1 MTPADRLRALLAQ
14 PGLHVMP
21 GCFDALS
28 SRLIADAGYPI
39 ALHERLLGQSAARLG
54 EPDTG
59 LISFGEMLDSL
70 RSVTAA
76 APDVAILADG
86 DTGYGNALNVQRTV
100 REYARAGA
108 ACVMI
113 EDQVAP
119 KKCGH
124 TRGKQVVSRAEARMR
139 IRAAV
144 DARAAN
150 DILIMARTDARAV
163 NGVRRCP
170 RPLPRLRRGGGR
182 HHLPRGARVRRRD
195 APLLR
200 EIPRPTMAN
209 MIDGGKTPI
218 LPPDELERIGYRIAA
233 YPLVLLSAAIA
244 AMNQALSALR
254 RGSTAAASAG
264 AHVRSSS
271 RRPSASRR
279 TGMPSSATRSTEGS
293 RRKEHAWNESVSS
306 VSARWARRWPPTWPV
321 PGSR

>member
-28 SRLIADAGYPI
+28 ARLIAEAGYPI
-39 ALHERLLGQSAARLG
+39 SFMSGFSVSAASLG

-59 LISFGEMLDSL
+59 LISFGEMLDAL
-70 RSVTAA
+70 RAVTAA
-76 APDVAILADG
+76 APDVALLADG

-124 TRGKQVVSRAEARMR
+124 TRGKQVVSRQEARMR

-144 DARAAN
+144 DARETH

-163 NGVRRCP
+163 TGFDDALARCHDFVEEGADIIFLEAPESEAEMRRFC
-170 RPLPRLRRGGGR
+170 
-182 HHLPRGARVRRRD
+182 A
-195 APLLR
+195 
-200 EIPRPTMAN
+200 EIPRPAMAN

-218 LPPDELERIGYRIAA
+218 LAPDQLEDIGYRIAA

-244 AMNQALSALR
+244 AMRQALAALR
-254 RGSTAAASAG
+254 RGSDAPRPPELTFEQLQQAVGFPAYWAAELRYK
-264 AHVRSSS
+264 VD
-271 RRPSASRR
+271 
-279 TGMPSSATRSTEGS
+279 
-293 RRKEHAWNESVSS
+293 
-306 VSARWARRWPPTWPV
+306 
-321 PGSR
+321 

>member
-28 SRLIADAGYPI
+28 SKLIADAGYP
-39 ALHERLLGQSAARLG
+39 LSFMSGFSVSAARLG

-70 RSVTAA
+70 RAVTGA
-76 APDVAILADG
+76 APGVAILADG

-100 REYARAGA
+100 REYAKAGA

-124 TRGKQVVSRAEARMR
+124 TRGKQVVGRAEARMR
-139 IRAAV
+139 VRAAV
-144 DARAAN
+144 EARREH

-163 NGVRRCP
+163 TGFDDALARCHDFVDEGADIIFLEAPESQDEMRRFC
-170 RPLPRLRRGGGR
+170 
-182 HHLPRGARVRRRD
+182 A
-195 APLLR
+195 

-218 LPPDELERIGYRIAA
+218 LPPDELEAIGYRIAA

-244 AMNQALSALR
+244 AMNQALAALR
-254 RGSTAAASAG
+254 RGSEAGRPPELTFPQLQTAVGFPAYWEAEQRYT
-264 AHVRSSS
+264 VD
-271 RRPSASRR
+271 
-279 TGMPSSATRSTEGS
+279 
-293 RRKEHAWNESVSS
+293 
-306 VSARWARRWPPTWPV
+306 
-321 PGSR
+321 

>member
-1 MTPADRLRALLAQ
+1 MTPADRLRALLEQ

-28 SRLIADAGYPI
+28 AKLIAEAGYPI
-39 ALHERLLGQSAARLG
+39 SFMSGFSVSAARLG

-59 LISFGEMLDSL
+59 LISFGEMVDSL

-76 APDVAILADG
+76 APEVALLADG

-124 TRGKQVVSRAEARMR
+124 PKGKQVVSREEARMR

-144 DARAAN
+144 DARGTN
-150 DILIMARTDARAV
+150 DILIMARTEARAV
-163 NGVRRCP
+163 TGFDDAQARCHDFDDEGADIIFLEAPESEDEMRRFC
-170 RPLPRLRRGGGR
+170 
-182 HHLPRGARVRRRD
+182 A
-195 APLLR
+195 A
-200 EIPRPTMAN
+200 IPRPTMAN

-218 LPPDELERIGYRIAA
+218 LPPDRLEVIGYRIAA
-233 YPLVLLSAAIA
+233 YPLVLLSASIA
-244 AMNQALSALR
+244 AMRQSLAALR
-254 RGSTAAASAG
+254 RGSQSE
-264 AHVRSSS
+264 
-271 RRPSASRR
+271 RPPELTFGQLQEAVGFPAYWDAELRY
-279 TGMPSSATRSTEGS
+279 
-293 RRKEHAWNESVSS
+293 KVD
-306 VSARWARRWPPTWPV
+306 
-321 PGSR
+321 

>member
-28 SRLIADAGYPI
+28 ARLIAEAGYPI
-39 ALHERLLGQSAARLG
+39 SFMSGFSVSAARLG

-59 LISFGEMLDSL
+59 LISFGEMLDAL
-70 RSVTAA
+70 RSVTTA
-76 APDVAILADG
+76 APDVPLLADG

-100 REYARAGA
+100 REYAKAGA

-144 DARAAN
+144 DARSTN

-163 NGVRRCP
+163 TGFDDALARC
-170 RPLPRLRRGGGR
+170 
-182 HHLPRGARVRRRD
+182 HEFVEEGAD
-195 APLLR
+195 IIFLEAPESEDEMRQFCR

-218 LPPDELERIGYRIAA
+218 LPPDQLEDIGYRIAA
-233 YPLVLLSAAIA
+233 YPLVLLSASIA
-244 AMNQALSALR
+244 AMRQALGALR
-254 RGSTAAASAG
+254 RGAT
-264 AHVRSSS
+264 VQ
-271 RRPSASRR
+271 RPPELTFEQLQQAVGFPAYWDAELRY
-279 TGMPSSATRSTEGS
+279 
-293 RRKEHAWNESVSS
+293 KVD
-306 VSARWARRWPPTWPV
+306 
-321 PGSR
+321 

>member
-1 MTPADRLRALLAQ
+1 MTPADRLRALLAE

-28 SRLIADAGYPI
+28 SKLIADAGYPL
-39 ALHERLLGQSAARLG
+39 AFMSGFSVSAARLG
-54 EPDTG
+54 MPDTG

-76 APDVAILADG
+76 APGVAILADG

-100 REYARAGA
+100 REYAKAGA

-124 TRGKQVVSRAEARMR
+124 TRGKQVVGRAEARSR

-144 DARAAN
+144 DARADA

-163 NGVRRCP
+163 HGFEDALARCHDFVAEGADIIFLEAPESVAEMRRFC
-170 RPLPRLRRGGGR
+170 
-182 HHLPRGARVRRRD
+182 A
-195 APLLR
+195 

-218 LPPDELERIGYRIAA
+218 LPPAELEAVGYRIAA

-244 AMNQALSALR
+244 AMTQALGALR
-254 RGSTAAASAG
+254 QGNLAA
-264 AHVRSSS
+264 
-271 RRPSASRR
+271 RPPELTFEALQAAV
-279 TGMPSSATRSTEGS
+279 GFPPYWAAETRY
-293 RRKEHAWNESVSS
+293 KVD
-306 VSARWARRWPPTWPV
+306 
-321 PGSR
+321 

>member
-28 SRLIADAGYPI
+28 AKLIADAGYPI
-39 ALHERLLGQSAARLG
+39 AFMSGFSVSAARLG

-70 RSVTAA
+70 RSVTTAM
-76 APDVAILADG
+76 PNVALLADG

-100 REYARAGA
+100 REYAKAGA

-124 TRGKQVVSRAEARMR
+124 TKGKQVVSRAEARMR

-144 DARAAN
+144 DARATN

-163 NGVRRCP
+163 NGFDDAMARCQDFVDEGADIIFLEAPESTDEMRRFC
-170 RPLPRLRRGGGR
+170 
-182 HHLPRGARVRRRD
+182 A
-195 APLLR
+195 

-218 LPPDELERIGYRIAA
+218 LPPEELEDVGYRIAA

-244 AMNQALSALR
+244 AMNQALAALR
-254 RGSTAAASAG
+254 RGSTSP
-264 AHVRSSS
+264 
-271 RRPSASRR
+271 RPPELTFEQLQTAV
-279 TGMPSSATRSTEGS
+279 GF
-293 RRKEHAWNESVSS
+293 
-306 VSARWARRWPPTWPV
+306 PPYWDAEQRYKV
-321 PGSR
+321 D